1 MVQQEELGATMY
13 LETQYRALSGQFSNS
28 LRRLRQRPIR
38 ARQIKHQLTTS
49 HFRRK
54 EKFLMLEII
63 AIKQSIMLS
72 SNLTTTRRHQ
82 IELRNLVKQVQPA
95 IGGSGRLVTT
105 TRLASALW
113 IATATPTLAM
123 RAILVGW
130 LRLAVSNLG
139 SEK

>member
-1 MVQQEELGATMY
+1 MY

-28 LRRLRQRPIR
+28 LRPLLHRPIM
-38 ARQIKHQLTTS
+38 ARQIKHQLTIS

-82 IELRNLVKQVQPA
+82 IELRNLVKQVRPA
-95 IGGSGRLVTT
+95 IGGGVPLITTAPLAFVVSLWMAQRTVAARVVDFGWRL
-105 TRLASALW
+105 
-113 IATATPTLAM
+113 
-123 RAILVGW
+123 
-130 LRLAVSNLG
+130 LAVSNLG

>member
-28 LRRLRQRPIR
+28 LRPLLHRPIM
-38 ARQIKHQLTTS
+38 ARQIKHQLTIS

-54 EKFLMLEII
+54 EKFLMLESIV
-63 AIKQSIMLS
+63 IKQSIMLS

-95 IGGSGRLVTT
+95 VGGSGRL
-105 TRLASALW
+105 
-113 IATATPTLAM
+113 IATA
-123 RAILVGW
+123 
-130 LRLAVSNLG
+130 RLTSAV
-139 SEK
+139 